1 MKIFRSIKT
10 FNIFRTQDKK
20 KTFANCYV
28 TKALMVMLRFY
39 CELFLILW
47 DWLKSRFV
55 HHCSVLT
62 IMFVRKP
69 KAIANSIAMLYSL
82 VA

>member
-1 MKIFRSIKT
+1 
-10 FNIFRTQDKK
+10 
-20 KTFANCYV
+20 
-28 TKALMVMLRFY
+28 MVMLRFY
-39 CELFLILW
+39 YELFPILW